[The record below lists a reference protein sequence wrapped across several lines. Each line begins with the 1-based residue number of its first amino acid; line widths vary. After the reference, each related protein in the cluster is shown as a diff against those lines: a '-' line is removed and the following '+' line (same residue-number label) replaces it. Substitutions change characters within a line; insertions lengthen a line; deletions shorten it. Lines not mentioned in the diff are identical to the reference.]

1 MHIYA
6 IHYAAIQGKSAD
18 YLQLFP
24 FLRSLVSYYHPSR
37 KMATELK
44 FSDLEP
50 ALSSES
56 LAAVASFG
64 FTCMTP
70 VQASSIP
77 YFLKN
82 KVRYREQDAFDG
94 KIRCNFLLLHTGCL
108 C

>member
-1 MHIYA
+1 
-6 IHYAAIQGKSAD
+6 
-18 YLQLFP
+18 
-24 FLRSLVSYYHPSR
+24 
-37 KMATELK
+37 MATELK

-82 KVRYREQDAFDG
+82 KVSEQDKTDS
-94 KIRCNFLLLHTGCL
+94 KKRI
-108 C
+108 